1 MVSIEAALR
10 YDPETGSLIWLPRG
24 NARFDNRNAG
34 NIAGA
39 KRSDGYISVGF
50 NNKAY
55 LAHRLIWRFVY
66 GEWPEFEIDHINGDK
81 ADNRIENLRACTTA
95 ENRRNMPVRRNKTS
109 RYSGVRKSRNAWSV
123 VIDSKIGAT
132 LKPKM
137 KLVGMRLRYTLN
149 LASTLTMD
157 APKGVLHNGLYL

>member
-123 VIDSKIGAT
+123 VIDSKYRGYFKTEDEA
-132 LKPKM
+132 
-137 KLVGMRLRYTLN
+137 GRYAAKIYAELGFHPN
-149 LASTLTMD
+149 HGRAKRS
-157 APKGVLHNGLYL
+157 AA